1 MSKKFDSWT
10 IYAPESS
17 QKKSFDLRNESAY
30 LGTIMKRRHLYI
42 LYLGL
47 WILAAFLLLS
57 GFPKELAHHWAGR
70 GSLAL
75 PLTIIYGLP
84 IFLLYLRTAFL
95 FDFRGD
101 PAGKDQF
108 LLFLRRRR
116 MVVIG
121 FLFALAALILLIL
134 KTFTA

>member
-1 MSKKFDSWT
+1 MSKKFDSWA
-10 IYAPESS
+10 IFAPESP
-17 QKKSFDLRNESAY
+17 QKKSFDLRTESAY
-30 LGTIMKRRHLYI
+30 LETIMKRRHLYI

-47 WILAAFLLLS
+47 WILAAILLLS

-84 IFLLYLRTAFL
+84 ILLLYLFTAFL
-95 FDFRGD
+95 FDFSGELAD
-101 PAGKDQF
+101 KDQV

-116 MVVIG
+116 MVIVG
-121 FLFALAALILLIL
+121 FLFALAALLLLIL
-134 KTFTA
+134 KTLTA